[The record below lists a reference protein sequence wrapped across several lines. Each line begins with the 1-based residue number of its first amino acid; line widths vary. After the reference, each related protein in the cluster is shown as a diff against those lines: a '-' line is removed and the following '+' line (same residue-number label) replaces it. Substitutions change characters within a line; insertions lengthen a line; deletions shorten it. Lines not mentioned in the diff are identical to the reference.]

1 MNKVITFLRT
11 VVSTVLIRVG
21 VVLIRV
27 GAVFIGWGQY
37 LVLESGELRQ
47 PEDR

>member
-21 VVLIRV
+21 VV
-27 GAVFIGWGQY
+27 FIGWGQY

>member
-1 MNKVITFLRT
+1 MNKVITCLGA
-11 VVSTVLIRVG
+11 VVSTVLICVG
-21 VVLIRV
+21 V
-27 GAVFIGWGQY
+27 VFIGWGQY